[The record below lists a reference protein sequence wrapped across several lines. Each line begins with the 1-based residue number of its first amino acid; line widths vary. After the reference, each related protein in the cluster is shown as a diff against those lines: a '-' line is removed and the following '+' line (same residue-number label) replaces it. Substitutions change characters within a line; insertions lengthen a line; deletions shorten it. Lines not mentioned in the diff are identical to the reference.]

1 MKFNCIPVFNVCYS
15 CISYFGD
22 RCIKLNFIL
31 IALLTG
37 KCAKLKKILVY
48 GKFVNFRKYQGAK
61 IKKVIFDLIGSL
73 NYSLSPTSCAQR
85 LLYDVT
91 YGLKD
96 PQSCSVR
103 HKNWKIFCP
112 CSQIYTKA
120 FRSERVNLVSKQDVE
135 ENVCIPVETI
145 VLKSLKTALK
155 FQWIRSPSRVISY
168 LYFFLFFYI
177 CFK

>member
-37 KCAKLKKILVY
+37 KCAKLKKNTYAILVY

-73 NYSLSPTSCAQR
+73 NYSLSSISCAQR

-91 YGLKD
+91 YGLRAA
-96 PQSCSVR
+96 QSCSVR
-103 HKNWKIFCP
+103 HKN
-112 CSQIYTKA
+112 
-120 FRSERVNLVSKQDVE
+120 
-135 ENVCIPVETI
+135 
-145 VLKSLKTALK
+145 
-155 FQWIRSPSRVISY
+155 
-168 LYFFLFFYI
+168 
-177 CFK
+177 